1 MLSFTPKFLV
11 AAFATILFAVT
22 PSHVAA
28 HGSIVTPTVSF
39 QDPYNRNAPSAMIS
53 GQAGPVSVPQ
63 GVKELADANGS
74 TCGKTNPNAGV
85 QPIPADNMLQLKL
98 TALHIGPCEVWL
110 DDVKVASAE
119 SCKDKYPPDENTQIS
134 SIPVDFSPCRSKNC
148 LLRWVWL
155 ATHNSPWEM
164 YDNCVTVGGGGSS
177 AGGNPASPSTSLPP
191 TNPTPVSPSAPGS
204 MPMPA
209 GGNPSEQASS
219 AVGPPTGTMTPPSL
233 RGSSDPTDVM
243 GSSVGPDNQPSPPT
257 MPIALS
263 SPPAQSAP
271 PTMMNQGGD
280 PMMMPSMGLDE
291 NLMTENANPL
301 GAVSPSTSICWGGKC
316 GEAFGRTVPM

>member
-1 MLSFTPKFLV
+1 MLSFTPKFV
-11 AAFATILFAVT
+11 VPAFATILFAAT

-28 HGSIVTPTVSF
+28 HGSIITPTVSF

-53 GQAGPVSVPQ
+53 GQAGLVSVHQ

-191 TNPTPVSPSAPGS
+191 TNPTPASPSAPGS

-209 GGNPSEQASS
+209 GGNPSEPMMSTAT
-219 AVGPPTGTMTPPSL
+219 GPPTNGGPVTEPNAHTYGPARVKPS
-233 RGSSDPTDVM
+233 DATM
-243 GSSVGPDNQPSPPT
+243 GSSGGMKPFKSRSGEPNMDKWCTNNCNGGFC
-257 MPIALS
+257 
-263 SPPAQSAP
+263 PA
-271 PTMMNQGGD
+271 
-280 PMMMPSMGLDE
+280 SMC
-291 NLMTENANPL
+291 MTDA
-301 GAVSPSTSICWGGKC
+301 
-316 GEAFGRTVPM
+316 